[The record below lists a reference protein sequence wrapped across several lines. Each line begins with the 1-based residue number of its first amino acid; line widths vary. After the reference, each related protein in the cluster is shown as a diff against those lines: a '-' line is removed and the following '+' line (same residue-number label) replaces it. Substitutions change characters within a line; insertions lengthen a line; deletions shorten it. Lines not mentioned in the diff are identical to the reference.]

1 LHKNSASLARIR
13 QLCHF
18 ALPGEILVPSALQE
32 LARLAPQ
39 CSAAYFWFDPDGRIN
54 NCYADRLPQGAPGE
68 IVVHDRSVSNTRFV
82 EGVLKAN
89 HAGSTVHVDVI
100 HGGRIKGCLS
110 AFRRMHAPPL
120 KEREVAAVQAGI
132 SYLAK
137 GLQRAEAFGTS
148 RLHHDEPDTVA
159 QEELIVCDEDGEIQ
173 HATEG
178 SQTVL
183 LLSTDTPIGPLTIS
197 TARARA
203 QLLLKTLCRRAL
215 DESEGDYRRVEETRW
230 GRFSFKV
237 SRLHSNNPAGRR
249 LVGIQSRRHKP
260 ARLHLLDVMQK
271 AALSE
276 RQREVAL
283 LISMGRKNE
292 EVAEAMKISVNTVCY
307 HVKCL
312 FEKLEVHSRAEL
324 FSRFMVAP

>member
-1 LHKNSASLARIR
+1 
-13 QLCHF
+13 
-18 ALPGEILVPSALQE
+18 
-32 LARLAPQ
+32 
-39 CSAAYFWFDPDGRIN
+39 
-54 NCYADRLPQGAPGE
+54 
-68 IVVHDRSVSNTRFV
+68 
-82 EGVLKAN
+82 
-89 HAGSTVHVDVI
+89 
-100 HGGRIKGCLS
+100 
-110 AFRRMHAPPL
+110 
-120 KEREVAAVQAGI
+120 VQAGI

-137 GLQRAEAFGTS
+137 GLQRAEAFAGT
-148 RLHHDEPDTVA
+148 RLHPDEPDTIA
-159 QEELIVCDEDGEIQ
+159 QEELTVCDEDGDVI

-178 SQTVL
+178 SQTL
-183 LLSTDTPIGPLTIS
+183 LLLATDTPIGPLTLP
-197 TARARA
+197 AAQWRAR
-203 QLLLKTLCRRAL
+203 QLLNTLCRRAL
-215 DESEGDYRRVEETRW
+215 TESEGDYRRVEETRW

-237 SRLHSNNPAGRR
+237 SRLHSHDLAGRR

-292 EVAEAMKISVNTVCY
+292 EVAQAMEISVNTVCY

-324 FSRFMVAP
+324 FSRFMMAP

>member
-1 LHKNSASLARIR
+1 
-13 QLCHF
+13 
-18 ALPGEILVPSALQE
+18 LQE
-32 LARLAPQ
+32 LTRLAPQ
-39 CSAAYFWFDPDGRIN
+39 CHAAYFWFDPDGRIS
-54 NCYADRLPQGAPGE
+54 NCYADRLPLGAADEALP
-68 IVVHDRSVSNTRFV
+68 HDRSIANSQFV

-100 HGGRIKGCLS
+100 HGGRIKGRFS
-110 AFRRMHAPPL
+110 AFRRMNAPPL
-120 KEREVAAVQAGI
+120 KEREVAAVEAGI
-132 SYLAK
+132 SYLAR
-137 GLQRAEAFGTS
+137 GLQSAEAYGAS

-159 QEELIVCDEDGEIQ
+159 QEELTVCDEDGDIL

-178 SQTVL
+178 SQTML
-183 LLSTDTPIGPLTIS
+183 LLATGTPIGPLTLS
-197 TARARA
+197 AARARA
-203 QLLLKTLCRRAL
+203 FQLMKTLCQRAL
-215 DESEGDYRRVEETRW
+215 TDSEIGEYRRVEETRW

-237 SRLHSNNPAGRR
+237 SRLHSKDLAGRR
-249 LVGIQSRRHKP
+249 LIGIQARRHKP